1 MRLISQSKSDSDLL
15 SKHTEFSVKKIE
27 TLRDIVNI
35 ATKSVWSPIIWR
47 NGERRAV
54 NFLFSDYLVLDFDSS
69 MQLPEAFDTF
79 KDYQCFI
86 ATTMSHQKRKRGHI
100 CDRFRVV
107 IPWEKRIENLNLYRG
122 NMEALIKN
130 YEADETC
137 VDGGRLYKKSPQV
150 VFFNEGELMEV
161 RNLKPKEQ
169 YTENVIPLEAP
180 RIMPGWLQ
188 DLINRGVCGEPG
200 RNTAGFKIAAAMF
213 RQGYSDNEILF
224 GLKRSFGVSELSDTE
239 LKQIIKSAKKSTMVN
254 RAFP

>member
-47 NGERRAV
+47 GGERRAV

-69 MQLPEAFDTF
+69 MQLPEALDTF

-86 ATTMSHQKRKRGHI
+86 ATTMSHQKRKKGHVS
-100 CDRFRVV
+100 DRFRVV

-122 NMEALIKN
+122 NMEHLVEH
-130 YEADETC
+130 YESDADC
-137 VDGGRLYKKSPQV
+137 VDGARLYKKSPQV
-150 VFFNEGELMEV
+150 VFFNEGEPMEV
-161 RNLKPKEQ
+161 KNIKPKAQ
-169 YTENVIPLEAP
+169 YEKNVIPLAPP

-188 DLINRGVCGEPG
+188 DLINRGMCGEPG
-200 RNTAGFKIAAAMF
+200 RNAAGFKIAAAMF
-213 RQGYSDNEILF
+213 RQGYSDNEVLF
-224 GLKRSFGVSELSDTE
+224 GLKKSFGVGDLSDSELNRIV
-239 LKQIIKSAKKSTMVN
+239 KNARKKA
-254 RAFP
+254 R